1 MILGSWGV
9 ISIGSAV
16 LNVFDEKDKSC
27 TAMKLI
33 NYVMQFYTIL
43 LLDPTK
49 SMYELEF
56 FQSGVLLELLHSQS
70 QDICPMTLLFEII
83 PIVYQR
89 MPSGMVFNIS
99 IQCDQVDNLD
109 NQVSHY
115 KEGAMLTTVSFDVCT
130 NINNNSYLISVLI
143 MTMTIKIVYF

>member
-9 ISIGSAV
+9 ISSGSAI

-27 TAMKLI
+27 TASKLI
-33 NYVMQFYTIL
+33 NYVLQFYTML

-56 FQSGVLLELLHSQS
+56 FQNSVLLELSHSRS
-70 QDICPMTLLFEII
+70 QDICPMTVLFEIVS
-83 PIVYQR
+83 IVYQR
-89 MPSGMVFNIS
+89 MPSGMVLNIS

-109 NQVSHY
+109 NQVSQY
-115 KEGAMLTTVSFDVCT
+115 KYGAILTTVSYHVCT
-130 NINNNSYLISVLI
+130 NINNNSYLSSKQCRRRFHRI
-143 MTMTIKIVYF
+143 